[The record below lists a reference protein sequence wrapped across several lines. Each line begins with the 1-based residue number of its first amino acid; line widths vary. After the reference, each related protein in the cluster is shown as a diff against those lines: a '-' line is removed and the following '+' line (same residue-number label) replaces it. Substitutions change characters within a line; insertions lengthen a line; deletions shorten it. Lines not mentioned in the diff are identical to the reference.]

1 MIIATSTVTN
11 NQAVGGTTGVV
22 QLTQTAANTTTSA
35 YILSVKLT
43 LGASMYDPSQ
53 KLKVWYT
60 SSPYNVSTTG
70 NAAATQH
77 QYTARWMDVQLGQR
91 NPGDIIIMDSSL
103 EVLTG
108 GYIYIWIEAGSYSPT
123 VAVTIT
129 LTELG

>member
-11 NQAVGGTTGVV
+11 AQSVGGTTGTV
-22 QLTQTAANTTTSA
+22 QLTQTTANTSTSA
-35 YILSVKLT
+35 YVVSVKLL

-77 QYTARWMDVQLGQR
+77 QYTARWMDVQLGMR
-91 NPGDIIIMDSSL
+91 NPGDTIIMDSSL

-108 GYIYIWIEAGSYSPT
+108 TYIYIWIEAGTYSPVVT
-123 VAVTIT
+123 ATIT